1 MKIGSD
7 TFILGFSGTELALFF
22 GQKSYQIHVRIEK
35 MNSSKEKK
43 LKDKT
48 AITYD
53 SPLCDVAPMSTVSGY
68 LGKRIVRWL
77 YGTGAISP
85 TVATG
90 DLTPQLPVGLHKE
103 IPMCFT
109 PSEIKLCT
117 LQRFKNKFEQR
128 TGSLKFPGTSLHTKD
143 LMMKDYQKKEEA
155 KQLSRCSQKIIAHL
169 GSFESESLVILN

>member
-53 SPLCDVAPMSTVSGY
+53 SPLCDVAPMSTVSSY

-109 PSEIKLCT
+109 PCI
-117 LQRFKNKFEQR
+117 LQRFKSKFEQR

-155 KQLSRCSQKIIAHL
+155 KQLSRYGQKIIAHL